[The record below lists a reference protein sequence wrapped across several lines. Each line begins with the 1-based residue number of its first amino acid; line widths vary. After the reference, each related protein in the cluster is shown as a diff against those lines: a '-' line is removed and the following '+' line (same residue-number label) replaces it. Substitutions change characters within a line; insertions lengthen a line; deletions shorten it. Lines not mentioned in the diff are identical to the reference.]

1 MISLYENFTNSL
13 ESIRANKLR
22 STLSMLGIIIGVSS
36 VIILTA
42 IGAGSQKSIVDQVE
56 EMGTNILTISLN
68 RMGGVNSRS
77 VSSDILN
84 QNLVDEIKQVSG
96 IKAIAPTIS
105 TNGQLIYGANNMNAS
120 VLGINSDYFSAKNVE
135 ISYGM
140 GFTQSHQDNLD
151 KVAIIGQTILTDL
164 FDGEDPIG
172 KNIKMGNNVFEVIGV
187 IEENSTLDS
196 VVFIPISTASIR
208 VVGQKY
214 FSEIMIAVENSDT
227 ITQKQEEINNALIEF
242 LNIEN
247 TSSLPYRI
255 RNQAEMLS
263 NLTSI
268 TETLTM
274 LLSGIAGISLLVG
287 GIGVMNIMLVSVTER
302 TKEIGIRKAIGAGK
316 NDILTQFLTE
326 AVTLS
331 ILGGAIGIALS
342 FGVVQILNYFSIAAI
357 ITNDSLLLSFGFSFG
372 IGVVFGLLPAY
383 KASKLRPIE
392 ALRFE

>member
-22 STLSMLGIIIGVSS
+22 STLSMLGIIIWVSS

-42 IGAGSQKSIVDQVE
+42 IWAWSQKSIVDKVE
-56 EMGTNILTISLN
+56 EMGTNILTLSLN
-68 RMGGVNSRS
+68 RMWWVNSRS
-77 VSSDILN
+77 VASDILD
-84 QNLVDEIKQVSG
+84 QNLVNEIKKISW
-96 IKAIAPTIS
+96 IKAIAPVIS
-105 TNGQLIYGANNMNAS
+105 TNGQLIYWSSNTSAS
-120 VLGINSDYFSAKNVE
+120 ILWINSEYFTAKNIN

-140 GFTQSHQDNLD
+140 WFTQIHQDNLD
-151 KVAIIGQTILTDL
+151 KVAIIWQTILTDL
-164 FDGEDPIG
+164 FSWVEPIG
-172 KNIKMGNNVFEVIGV
+172 KNIKVGNSVFEVIWV

-196 VVFIPISTASIR
+196 SIFIPISTAWIR
-208 VVGQKY
+208 IVWQKY
-214 FSEIMIAVENSDT
+214 FSEVIIAVENSDT
-227 ITQKQEEINNALIEF
+227 ISQTQEEINNKLIEF

-263 NLTSI
+263 NLSSI

-274 LLSGIAGISLLVG
+274 LLSGIAWISLLVG
-287 GIGVMNIMLVSVTER
+287 GIWVMNIMLVSVIER
-302 TKEIGIRKAIGAGK
+302 TKEIWIRKAIWAGK
-316 NDILTQFLTE
+316 NDILVQFLIE

-331 ILGGAIGIALS
+331 ILWWIIGIAFS
-342 FGVVQILNYFSIAAI
+342 FWVVQLLNYFSIAAI
-357 ITNDSLLLSFGFSFG
+357 VTQWSLLLSFSFSFL
-372 IGVVFGLLPAY
+372 IWVVFGLLPAY

>member
-22 STLSMLGIIIGVSS
+22 STLSMLGIIIWVSS

-42 IGAGSQKSIVDQVE
+42 IWTWSQKSIVDKVE
-56 EMGTNILTISLN
+56 EMGTNILTLSLN
-68 RMGGVNSRS
+68 RMWWVNSRS
-77 VSSDILN
+77 VASDILD
-84 QNLVDEIKQVSG
+84 QNLVNEIKKISW
-96 IKAIAPTIS
+96 IKAIAPVIS
-105 TNGQLIYGANNMNAS
+105 TNGQLIYWSSNTSAS
-120 VLGINSDYFSAKNVE
+120 ILWINSEYFTAKNIN

-140 GFTQSHQDNLD
+140 WFTQIHQDNLD
-151 KVAIIGQTILTDL
+151 KVAIIWQTILTDL
-164 FDGEDPIG
+164 FSWVEPIG
-172 KNIKMGNNVFEVIGV
+172 KNIKVGNSVFEVIWV

-196 VVFIPISTASIR
+196 SIFIPISTAWIR
-208 VVGQKY
+208 IVWQKY
-214 FSEIMIAVENSDT
+214 FSEVIIAVENSDT
-227 ITQKQEEINNALIEF
+227 ISQTQEEINNKLIEF

-263 NLTSI
+263 NLSSI

-274 LLSGIAGISLLVG
+274 LLSGIAWISLLVG
-287 GIGVMNIMLVSVTER
+287 GIWVMNIMLVSVTER
-302 TKEIGIRKAIGAGK
+302 TKEIWIRKAIWAGK
-316 NDILTQFLTE
+316 NDILVQFLTE

-331 ILGGAIGIALS
+331 ILWWIIGIAFS
-342 FGVVQILNYFSIAAI
+342 FWVVQLLNYFSIAAI
-357 ITNDSLLLSFGFSFG
+357 VTQWSLLLSFSFSFL
-372 IGVVFGLLPAY
+372 IWVVFGLLPAY

>member
-22 STLSMLGIIIGVSS
+22 STLSMLWIIIGVSS

-42 IGAGSQKSIVDQVE
+42 IWAGSQKSIVDQVE
-56 EMGTNILTISLN
+56 EMWTNILTISLN
-68 RMGGVNSRS
+68 RMWWVNSRS

-84 QNLVDEIKQVSG
+84 QNLVDEIKQISW

-105 TNGQLIYGANNMNAS
+105 TNWQLIYGANNMNAS
-120 VLGINSDYFSAKNVE
+120 VLWINSDYFSAKNVE

-140 GFTQSHQDNLD
+140 WFTQSHQDNLD
-151 KVAIIGQTILTDL
+151 KVAIIWQTILTDL

-172 KNIKMGNNVFEVIGV
+172 KNIKMWNNVFEVIWV

-208 VVGQKY
+208 VVWQKY

-287 GIGVMNIMLVSVTER
+287 WIWVMNIMLVSVTER
-302 TKEIGIRKAIGAGK
+302 TKEIWIRKAIWAGK

-331 ILGGAIGIALS
+331 ILWWAIWIALS
-342 FGVVQILNYFSIAAI
+342 FWVVQILNYFSIAAI
-357 ITNDSLLLSFGFSFG
+357 ITNDSLLLSFWFSFW
-372 IGVVFGLLPAY
+372 IGVVFWLLPAY

>member
-22 STLSMLGIIIGVSS
+22 STLSMLWIIIGVSS

-42 IGAGSQKSIVDQVE
+42 IWAGSQKSIVDQVE
-56 EMGTNILTISLN
+56 EMWTNILTISLN
-68 RMGGVNSRS
+68 RMWWVNSRS

-84 QNLVDEIKQVSG
+84 QNLVDEIKQISW

-105 TNGQLIYGANNMNAS
+105 TNWQLIYGANNMNAS
-120 VLGINSDYFSAKNVE
+120 VLWINSDYFSAKNVE

-140 GFTQSHQDNLD
+140 WFTQSHQDNLD
-151 KVAIIGQTILTDL
+151 KVAIIWQTILTDL

-172 KNIKMGNNVFEVIGV
+172 KNIKMWNNVFEVIWV

-208 VVGQKY
+208 VVWQKY

-263 NLTSI
+263 KLTSI

-287 GIGVMNIMLVSVTER
+287 WIWVMNIMLVSVTER
-302 TKEIGIRKAIGAGK
+302 TKEIWIRKAIWAGK

-331 ILGGAIGIALS
+331 ILWWAIWIALS
-342 FGVVQILNYFSIAAI
+342 FWVVQILNYFSIAAI
-357 ITNDSLLLSFGFSFG
+357 ITNDSLLLSFWFSFW
-372 IGVVFGLLPAY
+372 IGVVFWLLPAY

>member
-22 STLSMLGIIIGVSS
+22 STLSMLWIIIWVSS

-42 IGAGSQKSIVDQVE
+42 IWAGSQKSIVDKVE

-68 RMGGVNSRS
+68 RMWWVNSRS
-77 VSSDILN
+77 VASDILD
-84 QNLVDEIKQVSG
+84 QNLVNEIKKISW
-96 IKAIAPTIS
+96 IKAIAPVIS
-105 TNGQLIYGANNMNAS
+105 TNGQLIYWSSNTSAS
-120 VLGINSDYFSAKNVE
+120 ILWINSEYFTAKNIN

-140 GFTQSHQDNLD
+140 WFTQIHQDNLD
-151 KVAIIGQTILTDL
+151 KVAIIWQTILTDL
-164 FDGEDPIG
+164 FSWVEPIG
-172 KNIKMGNNVFEVIGV
+172 KNIKVGNSVFEVIWV

-196 VVFIPISTASIR
+196 SIFIPISTAWIR
-208 VVGQKY
+208 IVWQKY
-214 FSEIMIAVENSDT
+214 FSEVIIAVENSDT
-227 ITQKQEEINNALIEF
+227 ISQTQEEINNKLIEF

-263 NLTSI
+263 NLSSI

-274 LLSGIAGISLLVG
+274 LLSGIAWISLLVG
-287 GIGVMNIMLVSVTER
+287 GIWVMNIMLVSVTER
-302 TKEIGIRKAIGAGK
+302 TKEIWIRKAIWAGK
-316 NDILTQFLTE
+316 NDILVQFLTE

-331 ILGGAIGIALS
+331 ILWWIIGIAFS
-342 FGVVQILNYFSIAAI
+342 FWVVQLLNYFSIAAI
-357 ITNDSLLLSFGFSFG
+357 VTQWSLLLSFSFSFL
-372 IGVVFGLLPAY
+372 IWVVFGLLPAY

>member
-22 STLSMLGIIIGVSS
+22 STLSMLWIIIWVSS

-42 IGAGSQKSIVDQVE
+42 IWAGSQKSIVDKVE

-77 VSSDILN
+77 VSSNILN
-84 QNLVDEIKQVSG
+84 QNLVDEIQQISW

-120 VLGINSDYFSAKNVE
+120 VLWINSDYFTAKNVE

-140 GFTQSHQDNLD
+140 WFTQNHQNNLE
-151 KVAIIGQTILTDL
+151 KVAIIWQTILTDL
-164 FDGEDPIG
+164 FGWDAPIG
-172 KNIKMGNNVFEVIGV
+172 KNIKMWNNVFEVIWV

-214 FSEIMIAVENSDT
+214 FSEIIIAVENSDAMSE
-227 ITQKQEEINNALIEF
+227 KQEEINNALIEF

-274 LLSGIAGISLLVG
+274 LLSGIAGISLLVWW
-287 GIGVMNIMLVSVTER
+287 IWVMNIMLVSVTER
-302 TKEIGIRKAIGAGK
+302 TKEVWIRKTIWAGK

-331 ILGGAIGIALS
+331 ILWWMIWVALS
-342 FGVVQILNYFSIAAI
+342 FWVVQLLNYFSISAI
-357 ITNDSLLLSFGFSFG
+357 ITQNSLFLSFWFSFW
-372 IGVVFGLLPAY
+372 IWVIFWLLPAY

>member
-22 STLSMLGIIIGVSS
+22 STLSMLWIIIGVSS

-42 IGAGSQKSIVDQVE
+42 IWAGSQKSIVDQVE
-56 EMGTNILTISLN
+56 EMWTNILTISLN
-68 RMGGVNSRS
+68 RMWWVNSRS

-84 QNLVDEIKQVSG
+84 QNLVDEIKQVSW

-105 TNGQLIYGANNMNAS
+105 TNWQLIYGANNMNAS
-120 VLGINSDYFSAKNVE
+120 VLWINSDYFSAKNVE

-140 GFTQSHQDNLD
+140 WFTQSHQDNLD
-151 KVAIIGQTILTDL
+151 KVAIIWQTILTDL

-172 KNIKMGNNVFEVIGV
+172 KNIKMWNNVFEVIWV

-208 VVGQKY
+208 VVWQKY

-287 GIGVMNIMLVSVTER
+287 WIWVMNIMLVSVTER
-302 TKEIGIRKAIGAGK
+302 TKEIWIRKAIWAGK

-331 ILGGAIGIALS
+331 ILWWAIWIALS
-342 FGVVQILNYFSIAAI
+342 FWVVQILNYFSIAAI
-357 ITNDSLLLSFGFSFG
+357 ITNDSLLLSFWFSFW
-372 IGVVFGLLPAY
+372 IGVVFWLLPAY

>member
-22 STLSMLGIIIGVSS
+22 STLSMLWIIIGVSS

-42 IGAGSQKSIVDQVE
+42 IWAGSQKSIVDQVE
-56 EMGTNILTISLN
+56 EMWTNILTISLN
-68 RMGGVNSRS
+68 RMWWVNSRS

-84 QNLVDEIKQVSG
+84 QNLVDEIKQISW

-105 TNGQLIYGANNMNAS
+105 TNWQLIYGANNMNAS
-120 VLGINSDYFSAKNVE
+120 VLWINSDYFSAKNVE

-140 GFTQSHQDNLD
+140 WFTQSHQDNLD
-151 KVAIIGQTILTDL
+151 KVAIIWQTILTDL

-172 KNIKMGNNVFEVIGV
+172 KNIKMWNNVFEVIWV

-208 VVGQKY
+208 VVWQKY

-287 GIGVMNIMLVSVTER
+287 WIWVMNIMLVSVTER
-302 TKEIGIRKAIGAGK
+302 TKEIWIRKAIWAGK

-331 ILGGAIGIALS
+331 ILWWAIWITLS
-342 FGVVQILNYFSIAAI
+342 FWVVQILNYFSIAAI
-357 ITNDSLLLSFGFSFG
+357 ITNDSLLLSFWFSFW
-372 IGVVFGLLPAY
+372 IGVVFWLLPAY

>member
-22 STLSMLGIIIGVSS
+22 STLSMLWIIIGVSS

-42 IGAGSQKSIVDQVE
+42 IWAGSQKSIVDQVE
-56 EMGTNILTISLN
+56 EMWTNILTISLN
-68 RMGGVNSRS
+68 RMWWVNSRS

-84 QNLVDEIKQVSG
+84 QNLVDEIKQVSW

-105 TNGQLIYGANNMNAS
+105 TNWQLIYGANNMNAS
-120 VLGINSDYFSAKNVE
+120 VLWINSDYFSAKNVE

-140 GFTQSHQDNLD
+140 WFTQSHQDNLD
-151 KVAIIGQTILTDL
+151 KVAIIWQTILTDL

-172 KNIKMGNNVFEVIGV
+172 KNIKMWNNVFEVIWV

-208 VVGQKY
+208 VVWQKY

-287 GIGVMNIMLVSVTER
+287 WIWVMNIMLVSVTER
-302 TKEIGIRKAIGAGK
+302 TKEIWIRKAIWAGK

-331 ILGGAIGIALS
+331 ILWWAIWIALS
-342 FGVVQILNYFSIAAI
+342 FWVVQILNYFSIAAI
-357 ITNDSLLLSFGFSFG
+357 MTNDSLLLSFWFSFW
-372 IGVVFGLLPAY
+372 IGVVFWLLPAY

>member
-22 STLSMLGIIIGVSS
+22 STLSMLWIIIWVSS

-42 IGAGSQKSIVDQVE
+42 IWAGSQKSIVDKVE

-68 RMGGVNSRS
+68 RMWWVNSRS
-77 VSSDILN
+77 VASDILD
-84 QNLVDEIKQVSG
+84 QNLVNEIKKISW
-96 IKAIAPTIS
+96 IKAIAPVIS
-105 TNGQLIYGANNMNAS
+105 TNGQLIYWSSNTSAS
-120 VLGINSDYFSAKNVE
+120 ILWINSEYFTAKNIN

-140 GFTQSHQDNLD
+140 WFTQIHQDNLD
-151 KVAIIGQTILTDL
+151 KVAIIWQTILTDL
-164 FDGEDPIG
+164 FSWVEPIG
-172 KNIKMGNNVFEVIGV
+172 KNIKVGNSVFEVIWV

-196 VVFIPISTASIR
+196 SIFIPISTAWIR
-208 VVGQKY
+208 IVWQKY
-214 FSEIMIAVENSDT
+214 FSEVIIAVENSDT
-227 ITQKQEEINNALIEF
+227 ISQTQEEINNKLIEF

-263 NLTSI
+263 NLSSI

-274 LLSGIAGISLLVG
+274 LLSGIAWISLLVG
-287 GIGVMNIMLVSVTER
+287 GIWVMNIMLVSVTER
-302 TKEIGIRKAIGAGK
+302 TKEIWIRKAIWAGK
-316 NDILTQFLTE
+316 NDILVQFLTE

-331 ILGGAIGIALS
+331 ILWWMIWVALS
-342 FGVVQILNYFSIAAI
+342 FWVVQLLNYFSIAVI
-357 ITNDSLLLSFGFSFG
+357 VTQWSLLLSFSFSFL
-372 IGVVFGLLPAY
+372 IWVVFGLLPAY

>member
-22 STLSMLGIIIGVSS
+22 STLSMLGIIIWVSS

-42 IGAGSQKSIVDQVE
+42 IWAWSQKSIVDKVE
-56 EMGTNILTISLN
+56 EMGTNILTLSLN
-68 RMGGVNSRS
+68 RMWWVNSRS
-77 VSSDILN
+77 VASDILD
-84 QNLVDEIKQVSG
+84 QNLVNEIKKISW
-96 IKAIAPTIS
+96 IKAIAPVIS
-105 TNGQLIYGANNMNAS
+105 TNGQLIYWSSNTSAS
-120 VLGINSDYFSAKNVE
+120 ILWINSEYFTAKNIN

-140 GFTQSHQDNLD
+140 WFTQIHQDNLD
-151 KVAIIGQTILTDL
+151 KVAIIWQTILTDL
-164 FDGEDPIG
+164 FSWVEPIG
-172 KNIKMGNNVFEVIGV
+172 KNIKVGNSVFEVIWV

-196 VVFIPISTASIR
+196 SIFIPISTAWIR
-208 VVGQKY
+208 IVWQKY
-214 FSEIMIAVENSDT
+214 FSEVIIAVENSDT
-227 ITQKQEEINNALIEF
+227 ISQTQEEINNKLIEF

-263 NLTSI
+263 NLSSI

-274 LLSGIAGISLLVG
+274 LLSGIAWISLLVG
-287 GIGVMNIMLVSVTER
+287 GIWVMNIMLVSVTER
-302 TKEIGIRKAIGAGK
+302 TKEIWIRKAIWAGK
-316 NDILTQFLTE
+316 NDILVQFLTE

-331 ILGGAIGIALS
+331 ILWWIIGIAFS
-342 FGVVQILNYFSIAAI
+342 FWVVQLLNYFSIAAI
-357 ITNDSLLLSFGFSFG
+357 VTQWSLLLSFSFSFL
-372 IGVVFGLLPAY
+372 IWVVFGLLPAY

>member
-22 STLSMLGIIIGVSS
+22 STLSMLWIIIGVSS

-42 IGAGSQKSIVDQVE
+42 IWAGSQKSIVDQVE
-56 EMGTNILTISLN
+56 EMWTNILTISLN
-68 RMGGVNSRS
+68 RMWWVNSRS

-84 QNLVDEIKQVSG
+84 QNLVDEIKQISW

-105 TNGQLIYGANNMNAS
+105 TNWQLIYGANNMNAS
-120 VLGINSDYFSAKNVE
+120 VLWINSDYFSAKNVE

-140 GFTQSHQDNLD
+140 WFTQSHQDNLD
-151 KVAIIGQTILTDL
+151 KVAIIWQTILTDL

-172 KNIKMGNNVFEVIGV
+172 KNIKMWNNVFEVIWV

-208 VVGQKY
+208 VVWQKY

-287 GIGVMNIMLVSVTER
+287 WIWVMNIMLVSVTER
-302 TKEIGIRKAIGAGK
+302 TKEIWIRKAIWAGK

-331 ILGGAIGIALS
+331 ILWWAMWIALS
-342 FGVVQILNYFSIAAI
+342 FWVVQILNYFSIAAI
-357 ITNDSLLLSFGFSFG
+357 MTNDSLLLSFWFSFW
-372 IGVVFGLLPAY
+372 IGVVFWLLPAY

>member
-22 STLSMLGIIIGVSS
+22 STLSMLWIIIWVSS

-42 IGAGSQKSIVDQVE
+42 IWAGSQKSIVDQVE
-56 EMGTNILTISLN
+56 EMWTNILTISLN
-68 RMGGVNSRS
+68 RMGWVNSRS

-84 QNLVDEIKQVSG
+84 QNLVDEIQQISW

-120 VLGINSDYFSAKNVE
+120 VLWINSDYFTAKNVE

-140 GFTQSHQDNLD
+140 WFTQSHQDNLE
-151 KVAIIGQTILTDL
+151 KVAIIWQTILTDL
-164 FDGEDPIG
+164 FGGEDPIG
-172 KNIKMGNNVFEVIGV
+172 KNIKMWNNVFEVIWV

-196 VVFIPISTASIR
+196 VAFIPISTASIR

-227 ITQKQEEINNALIEF
+227 ITEKQEEINNVLIEF

-274 LLSGIAGISLLVG
+274 LLSGIAGISLLVWW
-287 GIGVMNIMLVSVTER
+287 IWVMNIMLVSVTER
-302 TKEIGIRKAIGAGK
+302 TKEIWIRKAIWAGK

-331 ILGGAIGIALS
+331 ILWGAIWIALS
-342 FGVVQILNYFSIAAI
+342 FWVVQLLNYFSIAAI
-357 ITNDSLLLSFGFSFG
+357 ITNDSLLLSFWFSFW
-372 IGVVFGLLPAY
+372 IGVVFWLLPAY

>member
-22 STLSMLGIIIGVSS
+22 STLSMLWIIIGVSS

-42 IGAGSQKSIVDQVE
+42 IWAGSQKSIVDQVE
-56 EMGTNILTISLN
+56 EMWTNILTISLN
-68 RMGGVNSRS
+68 RMWWVNSRS

-84 QNLVDEIKQVSG
+84 QNLVDEIKQISW

-105 TNGQLIYGANNMNAS
+105 TNWQLIYGANNMNAS
-120 VLGINSDYFSAKNVE
+120 VLWINSDYFSAKNVE

-140 GFTQSHQDNLD
+140 WFTQSHQDNLD
-151 KVAIIGQTILTDL
+151 KVAIIWQTILTDL

-172 KNIKMGNNVFEVIGV
+172 KNIKMWNNVFEVIWV

-208 VVGQKY
+208 VVWQKY

-287 GIGVMNIMLVSVTER
+287 WIWVMNIMLVSVTER
-302 TKEIGIRKAIGAGK
+302 TKEIWIRKAIWAGK

-331 ILGGAIGIALS
+331 ILWWAIWIALS
-342 FGVVQILNYFSIAAI
+342 FWVVQILNYFSIAAI
-357 ITNDSLLLSFGFSFG
+357 MTNDSLLLSFWFSFW
-372 IGVVFGLLPAY
+372 IGVVFWLLPAY

>member
-22 STLSMLGIIIGVSS
+22 STLSMLGIIIWVSS

-42 IGAGSQKSIVDQVE
+42 IWAWSQKSIVDKVE
-56 EMGTNILTISLN
+56 EMGTNILTLSLN
-68 RMGGVNSRS
+68 RMWWVNSRS
-77 VSSDILN
+77 VASDILD
-84 QNLVDEIKQVSG
+84 QNLVNEIKKISW
-96 IKAIAPTIS
+96 IKAIAPVIS
-105 TNGQLIYGANNMNAS
+105 TNGQLIYWSSNTSAS
-120 VLGINSDYFSAKNVE
+120 ILWINSEYFTAKNIN

-140 GFTQSHQDNLD
+140 WFTQIHQDNLD
-151 KVAIIGQTILTDL
+151 KVAIIWQTILTDL
-164 FDGEDPIG
+164 FLWVEPIG
-172 KNIKMGNNVFEVIGV
+172 KNIKVGNSVFEVIWV

-196 VVFIPISTASIR
+196 SIFIPISTAWIR
-208 VVGQKY
+208 IVWQKY
-214 FSEIMIAVENSDT
+214 FSEVIIAVENSDT
-227 ITQKQEEINNALIEF
+227 ISQTQEEINNKLIEF

-263 NLTSI
+263 NLSSI

-274 LLSGIAGISLLVG
+274 LLSGIAWISLLVG
-287 GIGVMNIMLVSVTER
+287 GIWVMNIMLVSVTER
-302 TKEIGIRKAIGAGK
+302 TKEIWIRKAIWAGK
-316 NDILTQFLTE
+316 NDILVQFLTE

-331 ILGGAIGIALS
+331 ILWWIIGIAFS
-342 FGVVQILNYFSIAAI
+342 FWVVQLLNYFSIAAI
-357 ITNDSLLLSFGFSFG
+357 VTQWSLLLSFSFSFL
-372 IGVVFGLLPAY
+372 IWVVFGLLPAY